1 MTAPDHG
8 TGSPTGPL
16 NEPAAQAPAVPPPAA
31 APVAAGQTRKG
42 ILLMCAVSLIFAVQ
56 DALSRTLGSGYS
68 PFLIVMLRYWFFA
81 AFVIALM
88 SRQPGG
94 LRVAVRSRR
103 PLIQILRATLLV
115 VEIALMIFSFVRA
128 GLVATHAIFAMCP
141 LLVAALSGPLLGER
155 LGWRRWS
162 AIGVGFLG
170 ILVILQPGV
179 RAFSPDA
186 LLALAAAFCFATYS
200 VLTRLVARD
209 DSSMVSFFWTC
220 IWGAVGATAMGI
232 WFWEPLRGWDWGW
245 MAALCVCAAASHW
258 LLIRAYEL
266 AEAGVLQPFA
276 YTQLVWVSILGV
288 VIFDERV
295 GANVVIGVAVI
306 VGAGLFTLW
315 RERVRSR

>member
-1 MTAPDHG
+1 MSAPDHG
-8 TGSPTGPL
+8 PGPAGPL

-31 APVAAGQTRKG
+31 VPLEEGTTRKG

-103 PLIQILRATLLV
+103 PLIQILRALLLV
-115 VEIALMIFSFVRA
+115 IEIALMIFSFVRA
-128 GLVATHAIFAMCP
+128 GLVATHAIFAICP
-141 LLVAALSGPLLGER
+141 LVVAALSGPLLGER
-155 LGWRRWS
+155 LGWRRWT
-162 AIGVGFLG
+162 AIAVGFAG
-170 ILVILQPGV
+170 ILIILQPGV
-179 RAFSPDA
+179 QAISPDA
-186 LLALAAAFCFATYS
+186 ALALAAAICFATYS

-220 IWGAVGATAMGI
+220 IWGAIAATAMGI
-232 WFWEPLRGWDWGW
+232 WFWEPLRGWDWAW

-266 AEAGVLQPFA
+266 AEASVLQPFA
-276 YTQLVWVSILGV
+276 YTQLVWVSIIGV
-288 VIFDERV
+288 VLFNETL
-295 GANVVIGVAVI
+295 APNVMLGVAVI

-315 RERVRSR
+315 RTRLRAR

>member
-1 MTAPDHG
+1 MTAPQHG
-8 TGSPTGPL
+8 TGGPAGPL
-16 NEPAAQAPAVPPPAA
+16 NQPAGPAAPPRAA
-31 APVAAGQTRKG
+31 AATAEGQARKG
-42 ILLMCAVSLIFAVQ
+42 ILLMCAVSLIFAIQ
-56 DALSRTLGSGYS
+56 DALSRQLGSGYS

-81 AFVIALM
+81 AFVTALM

-94 LRVAVRSRR
+94 LRVAIRSRR
-103 PLIQILRATLLV
+103 PLIQILRALLLV
-115 VEIALMIFSFVRA
+115 FEIALMIFSFVRA
-128 GLVATHAIFAMCP
+128 GLVATHAIFAVCP

-155 LGWRRWS
+155 LGWRRWT
-162 AIGVGFLG
+162 AIAVGFAG

-179 RAFSPDA
+179 QAIRPDA
-186 LLALAAAFCFATYS
+186 LLALAAAFLFALYS

-209 DSSMVSFFWTC
+209 DSAMVSFFWTC
-220 IWGAVGATAMGI
+220 IWGAVAATGMGI

-266 AEAGVLQPFA
+266 AEASVLQPFA

-288 VIFDERV
+288 LLFGETVAPNVI
-295 GANVVIGVAVI
+295 IGVAVI

-315 RERVRSR
+315 RTRLRSR